1 MEEGTITIMNTPT
14 KLDPTFG
21 LQQQIDEMRMQ
32 IRTDGYAM
40 SISEWAS
47 LYESDEIDIHP
58 EFQRFFRWT
67 PYQKSRLIESI
78 LLGIPI
84 PPIFVSQREDGVW
97 DVVDGLQRLSTIYE
111 FMGILKDTHGAYKSR
126 LKLERPNLLTALE
139 GKMWDEDHDSANS
152 LTSQQRLIIK
162 RSKIDVN
169 IILRESDTNTKY
181 ELFNRLNTG
190 GTQLS
195 DQEVRNSILVML
207 NPELYESMNELA
219 ENEKFREII
228 ALTDRALEER
238 YDLDLITR
246 FFVFRTMSEGDLKG
260 VGDLNDF
267 VTTQIQK
274 IAQDLLFDIKQ
285 TKDSFERMIDILHST
300 MSNESFKK
308 YDQSRK
314 KFIGG
319 FTISAFEGIA
329 LGIAYHYPNI
339 LNVSSQELR
348 DRCVNMWQNP
358 EFVKNTGMGITAS
371 RRVPHTIRVGRDI
384 FTP

>member
-1 MEEGTITIMNTPT
+1 MNTPT
-14 KLDPTFG
+14 KLLPTSE
-21 LQQQIDEMRMQ
+21 LQKQIDEQRMQ
-32 IRTDGYAM
+32 IRTDSYAM

-47 LYESDEIDIHP
+47 LYEGNEIDIHP

-67 PYQKSRLIESI
+67 PFQKSRLIESI

-84 PPIFVSQREDGVW
+84 PPIFVSQRGDGIW

-111 FMGILKDTHGAYKSR
+111 FMGILKDAQGDYKPK

-139 GKMWDEDHDSANS
+139 GKMWDEETESPDY
-152 LTSQQRLIIK
+152 LTPQQRLIIK

-207 NPELYESMNELA
+207 NPALYESMNELA
-219 ENEKFREII
+219 VNEKFREIV

-246 FFVFRTMSEGDLKG
+246 FLVFRTMSEGDLKR

-267 VTTQIQK
+267 MTTQIQE
-274 IAQDLLFDIKQ
+274 IAKDPKYDIQQAKDAFGQTMSLLY
-285 TKDSFERMIDILHST
+285 ST
-300 MSNESFKK
+300 MGNESFKK
-308 YDQSRK
+308 YDLSRK
-314 KFIGG
+314 KFTGG

-339 LNVSSQELR
+339 LNVSAQELR
-348 DRCVNMWQNP
+348 DRCVQIWSHP
-358 EFVKNTGMGITAS
+358 DFVRNTGTGVRAS
-371 RRVPHTIRVGRDI
+371 QRVPHTIRIGRDI
-384 FTP
+384 FKP

>member
-1 MEEGTITIMNTPT
+1 MNTSTKPLPT
-14 KLDPTFG
+14 SE
-21 LQQQIDEMRMQ
+21 LQKQIDEQRMQ
-32 IRTDGYAM
+32 IRTDSYAM
-40 SISEWAS
+40 SVSEWAS
-47 LYESDEIDIHP
+47 LYEGNEIDIHP

-67 PYQKSRLIESI
+67 SFQKSRLIESI

-84 PPIFVSQREDGVW
+84 PPIFVSQRGDGIW

-111 FMGILKDTHGAYKSR
+111 FMGILKDAQGNDKPK

-139 GKMWDEDHDSANS
+139 GKMWDEEADSPDY
-152 LTSQQRLIIK
+152 LTPQQRLIIK

-207 NPELYESMNELA
+207 NPALFESMNELA
-219 ENEKFREII
+219 VNEKFREIV

-246 FFVFRTMSEGDLKG
+246 FFVFRAMSEGDLKR

-267 VTTQIQK
+267 MTEQIQK
-274 IAQDLLFDIKQ
+274 IARNPDFDIQ
-285 TKDSFERMIDILHST
+285 QAKDAFVRTIDLLHST
-300 MSNESFKK
+300 LGNESFKK
-308 YDQSRK
+308 YDQSRN
-314 KFIGG
+314 KFLGG

-329 LGIAYHYPNI
+329 LGIAYHYPNL
-339 LNVSSQELR
+339 LNVTAQELK
-348 DRCVNMWQNP
+348 DRCVRMWNHP
-358 EFVKNTGMGITAS
+358 EFVTNTGMGVAAS
-371 RRVPHTIRVGRDI
+371 RRLPHTIRIGRDI
-384 FTP
+384 FKP